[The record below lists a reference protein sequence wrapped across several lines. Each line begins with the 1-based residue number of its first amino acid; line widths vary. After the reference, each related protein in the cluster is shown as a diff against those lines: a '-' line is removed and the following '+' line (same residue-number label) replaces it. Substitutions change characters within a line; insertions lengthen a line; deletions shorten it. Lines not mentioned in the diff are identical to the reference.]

1 MRRYGLFG
9 LVLGLFLTA
18 CAANLPPVAVEQ
30 GVIFGSPSREQVAQT
45 MAQAATR
52 AKWQVRSRSADAL
65 DIFFTHKGYVYAAKI
80 SFTTQTYRIDFVSSE
95 GSVHD
100 ADEVIVYYNKQVR
113 RLNTYI
119 NRFLSKAFY

>member
-18 CAANLPPVAVEQ
+18 CATNLPPVAVEQ

-52 AKWQVRSRSADAL
+52 AKWQVRGRSADAL
-65 DIFFTHKGYVYAAKI
+65 DIFSRIKVMFTLPKSALRHKHTELI
-80 SFTTQTYRIDFVSSE
+80 CLQRRI
-95 GSVHD
+95 G
-100 ADEVIVYYNKQVR
+100 A
-113 RLNTYI
+113 
-119 NRFLSKAFY
+119 